1 MRQPTRAD
9 AAPGRYEE
17 AASNPAEV
25 TVRPAGVSNPE
36 HPRGA
41 TAPLNAAQQ
50 TEPAYPLADTSQAP
64 ARGRYMLR
72 LGALALLVILALVAS
87 IALGAAR
94 IPVADL
100 IDVLLGGGEETT
112 RAIVLRL
119 RLPRAVLAILVG
131 GGLALSGTIF
141 QALLR
146 NPLAEPYILGIS
158 SGAAVG
164 AVGALALGLA
174 VQAVWALPLAA
185 FVGAILAT
193 ALVFRIAT
201 AVGGTIDTRI
211 LLLAG
216 VVVGAFFNAVI
227 LLLLTFADIETF
239 RAAIFWMMGS
249 LGNADWPA
257 TLILAAYLVPA
268 GGALLALARPLNLLA
283 IGEETAGYLGTR
295 VERVKW
301 TAFLIASLLV
311 AAGVAVSGVIGFIGL
326 IVPHALRLLW
336 GSDHRLLLPASLLAG
351 AAFLLI
357 ADIVARTVAAPA
369 ELPVGV
375 ITALIGVPI
384 FVVLLTRRRV

>member
-1 MRQPTRAD
+1 M
-9 AAPGRYEE
+9 
-17 AASNPAEV
+17 
-25 TVRPAGVSNPE
+25 
-36 HPRGA
+36 
-41 TAPLNAAQQ
+41 
-50 TEPAYPLADTSQAP
+50 LA
-64 ARGRYMLR
+64 
-72 LGALALLVILALVAS
+72 VIVVLALVAS
-87 IALGAAR
+87 IALGAAG
-94 IPVADL
+94 IPLAEVVDA
-100 IDVLLGGGEETT
+100 LLGGGEETT
-112 RAIVLRL
+112 RAIVLRI
-119 RLPRAVLAILVG
+119 RLPRALLAILVG

-164 AVGALALGLA
+164 AVTALALGLA
-174 VQAVWALPLAA
+174 VKTAWAVPLAA
-185 FVGAILAT
+185 FIGAILAT

-201 AVGGTIDTRI
+201 AVGSTIDTRI

-227 LLLLTFADIETF
+227 LLLLTFADVETF
-239 RAAIFWMMGS
+239 RAAIFGMMGS

-257 TLILAAYLVPA
+257 VMILASYLLPA
-268 GGALLALARPLNLLA
+268 AVALLALARPLNLLA
-283 IGEETAGYLGTR
+283 IGEETAAHLGTD

-301 TAFLIASLLV
+301 SAFLIASLLV

-326 IVPHALRLLW
+326 IVPHAIRLVW
-336 GSDHRLLLPASLLAG
+336 GSDHRLLLPASILAG